1 MAEQIL
7 SQDEVDALFQGMD
20 GGDIDLSP
28 TEEVEEGN
36 VRRYDLANQDRIVR
50 GRMPTL
56 EVINER
62 FSRLWRVNLF
72 NFLRRSAEISIG
84 SVKLV
89 KYSEFIRSMIVPS
102 NINIVQ
108 LKPLRG
114 SALFVFDPRL
124 IFAVIDNYFG
134 GDGRFHARIE
144 GRDFTPLEM
153 RIIDRLLKMA
163 LNDFQT
169 AWKPVIELQAEL
181 QRSEVNPQFVNIAT
195 PTEVVITTDFQVELE
210 SGSGTLQICLPYG
223 MVEPVRDQLTAG
235 TMADRSEVDKR
246 WIQSLNEEMQQAQLE
261 LQVEFMQKQLTVGQI
276 LQLRDG
282 DVIPIEMP
290 EALVARVEGIPV
302 FAGKYGVHNDKYAI
316 QFDHPVVPETA
327 EGLNAMAAWEK

>member
-1 MAEQIL
+1 M
-7 SQDEVDALFQGMD
+7 
-20 GGDIDLSP
+20 
-28 TEEVEEGN
+28 
-36 VRRYDLANQDRIVR
+36 
-50 GRMPTL
+50 
-56 EVINER
+56 
-62 FSRLWRVNLF
+62 
-72 NFLRRSAEISIG
+72 
-84 SVKLV
+84 
-89 KYSEFIRSMIVPS
+89 
-102 NINIVQ
+102 
-108 LKPLRG
+108 
-114 SALFVFDPRL
+114 
-124 IFAVIDNYFG
+124 
-134 GDGRFHARIE
+134 
-144 GRDFTPLEM
+144 
-153 RIIDRLLKMA
+153 
-163 LNDFQT
+163 
-169 AWKPVIELQAEL
+169 
-181 QRSEVNPQFVNIAT
+181 NIAT